1 MIVLEIIAVVL
12 TVYVAPPLCLY
23 MSVRGFCREFK
34 RFRQGR
40 GRIDVISSY
49 AYGLMFSVA
58 FITCIVKYYMLR
70 H

>member
-1 MIVLEIIAVVL
+1 MMVLEIIAVVL

-23 MSVRGFCREFK
+23 MSIRGFCREFN
-34 RFRQGR
+34 RFRQGH
-40 GRIDVISSY
+40 GRIDMISLY
-49 AYGLMFSVA
+49 ACGLMFSVA